1 MKLFSLNTFYDSGLW
16 KDGQKEQLKRVIDF
30 CKIFGPRMGIQI
42 ANEGRKAST
51 EPPFLGHRKQG
62 LPFDDPKGW
71 KVVGPSEVDYFHP
84 MQVPHEQ
91 SISEIKTVNNDF
103 KNTAHRALQCGFD
116 FLEIHILNVTQ

>member
-1 MKLFSLNTFYDSGLW
+1 KGGAGLIILEATATSPEGRISYSDSGLW

-42 ANEGRKAST
+42 AHVGKKAST

-71 KVVGPSEVDYFHP
+71 EVVGPSEDNDSIKYFP
-84 MQVPHEQ
+84 
-91 SISEIKTVNNDF
+91 NNH
-103 KNTAHRALQCGFD
+103 NTINLD
-116 FLEIHILNVTQ
+116 IIE